1 MEDRIR
7 QFAAYQNH
15 ERYHESR
22 NNLTPADVFYGR
34 GQSILDEKEKIKR
47 RTLALR
53 RQMFYA
59 KQLTNSDLM
68 S

>member
-1 MEDRIR
+1 
-7 QFAAYQNH
+7 YN
-15 ERYHESR
+15 
-22 NNLTPADVFYGR
+22 R
-34 GQSILDEKEKIKR
+34 GQSILNEREKIKR

-59 KQLTNSDLM
+59 KQATNLNLM